1 MKIHEALAAVMAD
14 IKAVGKTGHNE
25 QQGFNFRG
33 IDGVLNA
40 VGPVLRK
47 HGVIV
52 VPEVQHVQRSEVT
65 VGHKQTRM
73 GHVMVTVRYRWHGP
87 EGDHID
93 AVTIGE
99 AMDSGDKAASKA
111 MSVAFR
117 TAMLQT
123 LALPTDEPDP
133 DQDVYERSQAAPPPS
148 PADEA
153 RTRLLAAVTAANVPP
168 QEATGLFYERT
179 KGGDLRTSDDVAAIE
194 ALAEIFEAMEP
205 LT

>member
-1 MKIHEALAAVMAD
+1 MKIHEALAAVMVD
-14 IKAVGKTGHNE
+14 VKAVGKHDRNN
-25 QQGFNFRG
+25 QQGFSFRG
-33 IDGVLNA
+33 IEGTLNA
-40 VGPVLRK
+40 VGPILRK

-52 VPEVQHVQRSEVT
+52 APEVLNVERGDVL
-65 VGHKQTRM
+65 VGQKQTRM
-73 GHVMVTVRYRWHGP
+73 GHVLVTVRYRWYGP

-93 AVTIGE
+93 SVTIGE

-133 DQDVYERSQAAPPPS
+133 DQDTYERAQPEPPS

-153 RTRLLAAVTAANVPP
+153 RERLLVATKRANVQP
-168 QEATGLFYERT
+168 QEAVGLFKERT
-179 KGGDLRTSDDVAAIE
+179 GEDLRISDNADAIN
-194 ALAEIFEAMEP
+194 ALAASYEEMEP
-205 LT
+205 VA